1 MFDSEEGGLTFLPLT
16 FVPAD
21 ANTCATHL
29 ILTLFPDWN
38 PADLDFVR
46 FTDGITNTLLKCVHK
61 TVTTDETTGQ
71 EVVTIDETESAL
83 LRAYGKGTNVLIDRD
98 RMCAP

>member
-1 MFDSEEGGLTFLPLT
+1 MLDSEEGLAFLPLT

-38 PADLDFVR
+38 AADLDFVR

-61 TVTTDETTGQ
+61 HVKIDPVSGQ
-71 EVVTIDETESAL
+71 EKVSIDEMESAL
-83 LRAYGKGTNVLIDRD
+83 LRAYGKGTNVLIDRG
-98 RMCAP
+98 RMYP